1 MKLWLLCSVLIVC
14 FTSTKGV
21 ADEASVQLTKR
32 LDVYYPKPE
41 REHKVD
47 SWYPLVLLKFALEH
61 SEFEHT
67 LQESVNMVQS
77 RSLKELVE
85 GQLVNVVWSMTS
97 IEREQDLL
105 PIRIPI
111 YKGLYGLRLLFTTQD
126 KLEKFSNIND
136 VTALSKIDFI
146 QGHDWPDTAILIDN
160 GFEVSTSTSYDA
172 LFSMLNKGRG
182 DAFPRSIL
190 ETEWELKQLGSKT
203 NISVVPNI
211 AIKYPAAIYYFVNP
225 KRPDIHKAISLG
237 LQRMHENGK
246 FDELFNRYFTEAIQN
261 AKLEQKTII
270 PITNKHMSE
279 LTPLNN
285 RALWF
290 EPDSITN
297 SKE

>member
-21 ADEASVQLTKR
+21 ADETSVQLTKR

-126 KLEKFSNIND
+126 KLEKFANIND

-146 QGHDWPDTAILIDN
+146 QGHDWPDTAILVDN

-246 FDELFNRYFTEAIQN
+246 FDELFNRYFTEAIQK

-279 LTPLNN
+279 LTPLNS

>member
-1 MKLWLLCSVLIVC
+1 MKSWLLCILFVLGFSSI
-14 FTSTKGV
+14 GAV
-21 ADEASVQLTKR
+21 ANQIMSQQTTR

-41 REHKVD
+41 REHEVD

-61 SEFEHT
+61 SEYEHT

-97 IEREQDLL
+97 IEREQDLM

-126 KLEKFSNIND
+126 KLDKFETIND
-136 VTALSKIDFI
+136 VTALSKLDFI

-172 LFSMLNKGRG
+172 LFSMLDKGRG

-225 KRPDIHKAISLG
+225 KRADIHKAITLG

-246 FDELFNRYFTEAIQN
+246 FDELFNHYFNDAIQN
-261 AKLEQKTII
+261 ATLEQKTII
-270 PITNKHMSE
+270 PLTNKHMSE
-279 LTPLNN
+279 LTPLTN

-290 EPDSITN
+290 HPDSN
-297 SKE
+297 KNPQE

>member
-21 ADEASVQLTKR
+21 ADETSVQLTKR

-146 QGHDWPDTAILIDN
+146 QGHDWPDTAILVDN

-246 FDELFNRYFTEAIQN
+246 FDELFNRYFTEAIQK